1 MTMAQVVNAVNDAL
15 DAEHMGITATLDGS
29 NHLIL
34 TQDAYGTSTF
44 TIEQAN
50 NLLWTGGKQTVNNG
64 KNVSGTIN
72 GEAATGAGQ
81 ILTGNAD
88 EANVDGLSI
97 KYGGSAT
104 GSVGTIKLTLGVAEL
119 YSRAAFNITD
129 SIDGYLAFK
138 QDSIESSMT
147 RYDTQISEM
156 EARLD
161 LKREMLLS
169 RYAAMETAMNKL
181 TSQSNWLAGQT
192 EAAAKGWQFNN

>member
-1 MTMAQVVNAVNDAL
+1 MALGLPRQQPEHVGKTVQPDERVAVAKLAAIGQRDDGAL
-15 DAEHMGITATLDGS
+15 
-29 NHLIL
+29 
-34 TQDAYGTSTF
+34 
-44 TIEQAN
+44 
-50 NLLWTGGKQTVNNG
+50 
-64 KNVSGTIN
+64 
-72 GEAATGAGQ
+72 AAAGHGPCIVELCAGQ